1 MQRNC
6 DVCQESFEAKRP
18 QARYCSTRC
27 RTRASRGG
35 ISRKRGTAQ
44 APPAP
49 TVDREVSGLL
59 EAVKAALKSAGRDNT
74 VAGHHAIELA
84 SRIVN
89 APGMNTGVAALSKQL
104 QNVLA
109 EALSGQT
116 GPQRN
121 PLDEL
126 KARRDRKRTTAG

>member
-6 DVCQESFEAKRP
+6 AVCNESFDAKRP
-18 QARYCSTRC
+18 QAKYCSTRC
-27 RTRASRGG
+27 RTRASRAGLAVG
-35 ISRKRGTAQ
+35 RNSKA
-44 APPAP
+44 AAAAP
-49 TVDREVSGLL
+49 TITRETSGLL
-59 EAVKAALKSAGRDNT
+59 DAVQAELEAAGKLNT
-74 VAGHHAIELA
+74 VSGQHALELA

-109 EALSGQT
+109 EALRGT
-116 GPQRN
+116 AGPQVN

-126 KARRDRKRTTAG
+126 KKRRDRKRTAAG

>member
-6 DVCQESFEAKRP
+6 AVCNESFDAKRP
-18 QARYCSTRC
+18 QAKYCSTRC
-27 RTRASRGG
+27 RTRASRAGLA
-35 ISRKRGTAQ
+35 SNRNPAAV
-44 APPAP
+44 APMV
-49 TVDREVSGLL
+49 TRETSGLL
-59 EAVKAALKSAGRDNT
+59 DAVQAELEAAGKVNT
-74 VAGHHAIELA
+74 VAGQHALELA

-109 EALSGQT
+109 EALRGAASAQA
-116 GPQRN
+116 N

-126 KARRDRKRTTAG
+126 KKRRDRKRTAAG

>member
-27 RTRASRGG
+27 RTRASRAG
-35 ISRKRGTAQ
+35 IAHSRRPGATA
-44 APPAP
+44 PAA
-49 TVDREVSGLL
+49 TVTREASGLAD
-59 EAVKAALKSAGRDNT
+59 AVRAALESAGRANT

-84 SRIVN
+84 DRIVN
-89 APGMNTGVAALSKQL
+89 APAINTGVAALSKQL